1 MKLIDQPPMVLHV
14 SGTTPI
20 PLTEIRN
27 GKLKGLYQLGSE
39 VPVAGESAFYIYSKE
54 QPEVEPG
61 TVMALDFPGAGKR
74 WMVEF
79 NRVHPVGSE
88 FETRVIFLNE
98 ADLVPTLV
106 TPIAPVRATG

>member
-14 SGTTPI
+14 SGASAL

-39 VPVAGESAFYIYSKE
+39 VPVSGESSFYVYSKE
-54 QPEVEPG
+54 EPIVEPG
-61 TVMALDFPGAGKR
+61 TVIALDFTGAGKR

-79 NRVHPVGSE
+79 HRVHPVGSE

-98 ADLVPTLV
+98 ADLVPALV
-106 TPIAPVRATG
+106 LPIAPARATG